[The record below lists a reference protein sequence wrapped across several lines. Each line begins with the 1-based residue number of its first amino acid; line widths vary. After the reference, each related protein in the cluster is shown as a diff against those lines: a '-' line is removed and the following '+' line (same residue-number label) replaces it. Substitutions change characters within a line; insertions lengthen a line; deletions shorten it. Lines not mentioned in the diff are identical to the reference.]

1 MDAPTGRGT
10 YGTPMG
16 WLVFT
21 NVYVALCGA
30 ALTAA
35 TYPLLG
41 LPARVDGPVLLVF
54 CATLVVYNLDRL
66 VEPKPGDSR
75 HERWVEPRRGVLWA
89 ITALAATGCVVSL
102 LWLSPAARW
111 SLVLPALL
119 ALGYCLPIAPFQTN
133 DAHTQRWRRLK
144 EVPGAKLLLI
154 GIVWTYATA
163 AIPAIQT
170 GTGFTWTG
178 VYVLLLGR
186 LLFIL
191 AVAMPFDVP
200 DIERDRAS
208 GVVTLPQWLGIAGTR
223 RAALLLASGYVICA
237 VLHPW
242 PAGAALVVGGGVT
255 MALLSRMNERRG
267 VLYYAVGLDGLL
279 LVQSALI
286 LSLTS
291 WR

>member
-1 MDAPTGRGT
+1 
-10 YGTPMG
+10 MG

-30 ALTAA
+30 ALTVA

-89 ITALAATGCVVSL
+89 LTALAAAGCVATL
-102 LWLSPAARW
+102 LWLSPTARW

-119 ALGYCLPIAPFQTN
+119 ALGYCLPIAPFQTR
-133 DAHTQRWRRLK
+133 DAHAPRWRRLK

-154 GIVWTYATA
+154 GVVWAYATA
-163 AIPAIQT
+163 VLPAIDA
-170 GTGFTWTG
+170 GAGFASGG

-191 AVAMPFDVP
+191 AVALPFDVP

-208 GVVTLPQWLGIAGTR
+208 GVVTLPQWLGIDGAR
-223 RAALLLASGYVICA
+223 RAALLLATGYVVCA
-237 VLHPW
+237 ALHPW
-242 PAGAALVVGGGVT
+242 PAAAALVVGGGVT
-255 MALLSRMNERRG
+255 LVLLSQMSERRG

-279 LVQSALI
+279 LVQSSLI
-286 LSLTS
+286 LSLTF